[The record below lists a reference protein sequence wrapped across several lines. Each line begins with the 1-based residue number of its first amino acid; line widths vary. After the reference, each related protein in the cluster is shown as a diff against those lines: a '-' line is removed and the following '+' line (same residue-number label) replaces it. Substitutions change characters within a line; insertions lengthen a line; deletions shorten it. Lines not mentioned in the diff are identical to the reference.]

1 MGKAI
6 LEFKLPEEQDEFT
19 LAKNGGKYYGI
30 LFDIANII
38 RSHNKHDVI
47 VQKSWE
53 LIEDTMSEFNMDEV
67 S

>member
-19 LAKNGGKYYGI
+19 LAKNGVKYYCI
-30 LFDIANII
+30 LCEIHNII
-38 RSHNKHDVI
+38 REHD
-47 VQKSWE
+47 KYDKKMADCWE
-53 LIEDTMSEFNMDEV
+53 SLVDSMNEFQMDEV